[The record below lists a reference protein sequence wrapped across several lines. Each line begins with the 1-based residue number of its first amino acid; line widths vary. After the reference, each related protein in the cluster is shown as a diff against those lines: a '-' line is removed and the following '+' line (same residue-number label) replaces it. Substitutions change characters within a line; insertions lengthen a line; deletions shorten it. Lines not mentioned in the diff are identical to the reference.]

1 MISVSEAKEIIRKNT
16 ISLQPKVMDLA
27 GASGLVLA
35 QDVTSNVDVPAFKQS
50 SMDGYAFCFADLA
63 RNEEFIISIESPA
76 GNDQQLCLQ
85 PGEAARIFTGA
96 PVPEGADTVVMQEKA
111 IVKNKRLYI
120 TDHEIIEG
128 TNVRQKGAEICSGA
142 LALPSGTILTPG
154 AIGFLSGT
162 GCKSV
167 TAIPP
172 PSACILVTGNELQKP
187 GLPLGYGQVYD
198 SNSFALSAALGEAG
212 VKDIQVLTVKDN
224 IKDLTS
230 SLANALED
238 HDLILLT
245 GGVSVGDY
253 DFVIKAAENLA
264 ITKLFH
270 KIKQRPGKP
279 LYFGQ
284 KDNRLVFGLPG
295 NPSSVLS
302 CFYHYVLPAIGYLQQ
317 KNSSLIIMEAKL
329 NSNYKK
335 TVGLTHFLKGLYDG
349 KKVTVLEAQESFRMF
364 SFAKANCL
372 IEIEEDIAEK
382 STGEMVK
389 IYLLPNY

>member
-16 ISLQPKVMDLA
+16 TSLPPRVMDVA
-27 GASGLVLA
+27 RARGLVLA
-35 QDVTSNVDVPAFKQS
+35 QDVMSKVDVPAFRQS
-50 SMDGYAFCFADLA
+50 SMDGYAFCFSDLA
-63 RNEEFIISIESPA
+63 RKELIISIESPA
-76 GNDQQLCLQ
+76 GNDLQLCLKQ
-85 PGEAARIFTGA
+85 GEAARIFTGA
-96 PVPEGADTVVMQEKA
+96 PLPEEADTVVMQEKT
-111 IVKNKRLYI
+111 IVKNQRLYI
-120 TDHEIIEG
+120 TDSEIIEG

-162 GCKSV
+162 GCQSV
-167 TAIPP
+167 SAIPP
-172 PSACILVTGNELQKP
+172 PSVCILVTGNELQKP
-187 GLPLGYGQVYD
+187 GLTLRYGQVYD
-198 SNSFALSAALGEAG
+198 SNSFALSAALEEAG
-212 VKDIQVLTVKDN
+212 VKDIKVLTAKDN
-224 IKDLTS
+224 IKELTS
-230 SLANALED
+230 MLAIALED
-238 HDLILLT
+238 YDLILLT

-253 DFVIKAAENLA
+253 DFVIQAAENLA
-264 ITKLFH
+264 VTQLFH

-302 CFYHYVLPAIGYLQQ
+302 CFYHYVLPAIGYMQRR
-317 KNSSLIIMEAKL
+317 SSRLTVTEAKL

-335 TVGLTHFLKGLYDG
+335 NVGLTHFLKGRYDG
-349 KKVTVLEAQESFRMF
+349 ESVTVLEAQESFRMF

-372 IEIEEDIAEK
+372 IEIEEDIVEK
-382 STGEMVK
+382 SIGEMVK